1 MFHTVRSDPPA
12 WRVQCCSSLP
22 PVPQI
27 RSVLTGCNPCSS
39 PPFARMSVRFKYRS
53 KHAVM
58 RENTH
63 TPATLQNTSTK
74 DGEDSTM
81 AKTKTELYDELVDIE
96 TSLENHPL
104 TSGKIAEANIIIEQM
119 KEQGATPEEINEAL
133 IQQGLPSLVEIGK
146 STLLQ
151 SFSLWKLNH
160 RKLKVEAA
168 IEKLNRKEA
177 RRH

>member
-1 MFHTVRSDPPA
+1 MN
-12 WRVQCCSSLP
+12 
-22 PVPQI
+22 I
-27 RSVLTGCNPCSS
+27 
-39 PPFARMSVRFKYRS
+39 RFKYRS
-53 KHAVM
+53 KQAVM
-58 RENTH
+58 RENNPP
-63 TPATLQNTSTK
+63 TPATPQNTSTK

-104 TSGKIAEANIIIEQM
+104 TSGKIAEAGIIIEQM

-133 IQQGLPSLVEIGK
+133 IQQRLPSLVEIGK

-177 RRH
+177 RRR

>member
-1 MFHTVRSDPPA
+1 MFHTVRSD
-12 WRVQCCSSLP
+12 
-22 PVPQI
+22 
-27 RSVLTGCNPCSS
+27 
-39 PPFARMSVRFKYRS
+39 
-53 KHAVM
+53 
-58 RENTH
+58 
-63 TPATLQNTSTK
+63 
-74 DGEDSTM
+74 
-81 AKTKTELYDELVDIE
+81 
-96 TSLENHPL
+96 PL

-133 IQQGLPSLVEIGK
+133 IQQRLPSLVEIGK

-177 RRH
+177 RRR

>member
-1 MFHTVRSDPPA
+1 MP
-12 WRVQCCSSLP
+12 
-22 PVPQI
+22 
-27 RSVLTGCNPCSS
+27 
-39 PPFARMSVRFKYRS
+39 
-53 KHAVM
+53 
-58 RENTH
+58 
-63 TPATLQNTSTK
+63 QNTSTK

-96 TSLENHPL
+96 TSLDNHPL

-133 IQQGLPSLVEIGK
+133 TRQGLPSLVEIGK

-151 SFSLWKLNH
+151 SFSLWKLSR

-177 RRH
+177 RRQR

>member
-1 MFHTVRSDPPA
+1 MN
-12 WRVQCCSSLP
+12 
-22 PVPQI
+22 I
-27 RSVLTGCNPCSS
+27 
-39 PPFARMSVRFKYRS
+39 RFKYRS
-53 KHAVM
+53 KQPVM
-58 RENTH
+58 RENAP

-81 AKTKTELYDELVDIE
+81 ATELYDELVDIE

-168 IEKLNRKEA
+168 IEKINRKEA
-177 RRH
+177 RQR

>member
-1 MFHTVRSDPPA
+1 MKTAP
-12 WRVQCCSSLP
+12 WQKQKL
-22 PVPQI
+22 
-27 RSVLTGCNPCSS
+27 N
-39 PPFARMSVRFKYRS
+39 
-53 KHAVM
+53 
-58 RENTH
+58 
-63 TPATLQNTSTK
+63 ST
-74 DGEDSTM
+74 
-81 AKTKTELYDELVDIE
+81 TKLVDIE

>member
-1 MFHTVRSDPPA
+1 
-12 WRVQCCSSLP
+12 
-22 PVPQI
+22 
-27 RSVLTGCNPCSS
+27 
-39 PPFARMSVRFKYRS
+39 
-53 KHAVM
+53 M
-58 RENTH
+58 RENTRA
-63 TPATLQNTSTK
+63 PATPQNTSTK

-104 TSGKIAEANIIIEQM
+104 TSGKIAEANILVEQI
-119 KEQGATPEEINEAL
+119 KEQGATHEEIDEAL
-133 IQQGLPSLVEIGK
+133 TGQGLPSLVEIGK

-160 RKLKVEAA
+160 RKSKVEAA

-177 RRH
+177 RQR

>member
-1 MFHTVRSDPPA
+1 
-12 WRVQCCSSLP
+12 
-22 PVPQI
+22 
-27 RSVLTGCNPCSS
+27 
-39 PPFARMSVRFKYRS
+39 MSVRFKYRS
-53 KHAVM
+53 KQLVM

-63 TPATLQNTSTK
+63 TPATPQNTSTK

-81 AKTKTELYDELVDIE
+81 AKTKTDLYDELVDIE
-96 TSLENHPL
+96 TSLDNHPL

-133 IQQGLPSLVEIGK
+133 IQQRLPSLVEIGK

-177 RRH
+177 RRR

>member
-1 MFHTVRSDPPA
+1 MP
-12 WRVQCCSSLP
+12 
-22 PVPQI
+22 
-27 RSVLTGCNPCSS
+27 
-39 PPFARMSVRFKYRS
+39 
-53 KHAVM
+53 
-58 RENTH
+58 
-63 TPATLQNTSTK
+63 QNTSTK

-96 TSLENHPL
+96 TSLDNHPL

-146 STLLQ
+146 STLTQ
-151 SFSLWKLNH
+151 SFSLWKLSH
-160 RKLKVEAA
+160 SKLKVEAA

-177 RRH
+177 RQR